1 MTFDEALELGSR
13 GVRVCRPGFGEEFC
27 LVQEGRIVRGG
38 FMGEASLA
46 RMRFWE
52 PSAEDRQAPDW
63 RRFRRE
69 LPDEWERL
77 RHAGG
82 RADGAPRRRHCT
94 LTGCWLGSGYPLGA
108 RPPC

>member
-46 RMRFWE
+46 RVRFWE
-52 PSAEDRQAPDW
+52 PSPEDRQALDW

-69 LPDEWERL
+69 LPDEWDGCDMPT
-77 RHAGG
+77 AGQRIG
-82 RADGAPRRRHCT
+82 PDAGT
-94 LTGCWLGSGYPLGA
+94 A
-108 RPPC
+108 R